1 MKVRGWLALSALAIA
16 IVLAGCSRADPSI
29 IASAPEAPGGG
40 DTNTAAGPTSL
51 QSNADA
57 GGQLKFAEETLN
69 GAAGQ
74 ALTVTFNNPS
84 ALPHSWVLVEPG
96 QEAAVDQA
104 AAANNGDPTG
114 VAGVI
119 AGSPVVDGGGNATVN
134 VPALEPGSYP
144 FICTVPGH
152 YVAGMKG
159 TLNVGGP
166 SAGGEGQSGG
176 GEAGGGT
183 EPAEGGSS
191 LAVAADPA
199 QLKYQ
204 QTELTGKADQPLSV
218 AFDNPSTAL
227 PHNWVLVAQ
236 GQEDA
241 VAGAT
246 VATNGDP
253 TGVQGVIA
261 GGKPITGA
269 QETIN
274 VPPQPG
280 GTYSYICTVPGHYA
294 AGMKGTLTLAP

>member
-16 IVLAGCSRADPSI
+16 IALAGCSRADPSI

-40 DTNTAAGPTSL
+40 DTNTAAGPTAL
-51 QSNADA
+51 QASADP

-69 GAAGQ
+69 AAPGQ
-74 ALTVTFNNPS
+74 ALTVAFNNAS

-104 AAANNGDPTG
+104 ASTKGGDPTG
-114 VAGVI
+114 AAGVI
-119 AGSPVVDGGGNATVN
+119 AGSPVVNAGANATIN

-144 FICTVPGH
+144 YICTVPGH
-152 YVAGMKG
+152 YAAGMKG
-159 TLNVGGP
+159 TLVVGAP
-166 SAGGEGQSGG
+166 SAGGEGQP
-176 GEAGGGT
+176 GGGT
-183 EPAEGGSS
+183 EPAEGGGS

-199 QLKYQ
+199 QLKFQ

-218 AFDNPSTAL
+218 AFENPSAAL
-227 PHNWVLVAQ
+227 PHNWVLVPQ

-241 VAGAT
+241 V
-246 VATNGDP
+246 VAAAISTNGDP
-253 TGVQGVIA
+253 TGVQGVLA
-261 GGKPITGA
+261 GGKPITGS

-274 VPPQPG
+274 VPPQPA